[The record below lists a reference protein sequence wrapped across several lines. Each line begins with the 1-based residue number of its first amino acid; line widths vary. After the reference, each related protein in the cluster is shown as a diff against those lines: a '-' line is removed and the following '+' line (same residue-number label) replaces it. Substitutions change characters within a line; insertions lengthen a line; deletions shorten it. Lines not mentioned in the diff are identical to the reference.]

1 MCIDEIE
8 AGLHPIA
15 QKKLIEYLYTWS
27 AKNKVQVV
35 LTSHSLYLIQCII
48 EMQKKKNCDDIVLN
62 IISTQFVDDNN
73 YNIILNPTYSDA
85 YKELTFRD
93 SEENNILF
101 KPVIIME
108 DKLAITYLKRI
119 IKTRDIINKVDFL
132 TGLTSNET
140 NDGMSYKN
148 IFLLIDNGKKLFTD
162 TIFVLDPDVN
172 IDKYKDNLNVLKL
185 PSIEDLCIE
194 KAIVFFIYSLK
205 GSDHFFVKYNKERD
219 SFISDF
225 SDYNI
230 QSFTIVDLQKSPAK
244 NYKKW
249 AASDKNF
256 DTYITFFIN
265 RHSRDENFVNFR
277 TNFVKSLNNLYEKKS
292 LPLIQ
297 YKAGQE

>member
-1 MCIDEIE
+1 MD
-8 AGLHPIA
+8 
-15 QKKLIEYLYTWS
+15 K
-27 AKNKVQVV
+27 
-35 LTSHSLYLIQCII
+35 
-48 EMQKKKNCDDIVLN
+48 
-62 IISTQFVDDNN
+62 
-73 YNIILNPTYSDA
+73 
-85 YKELTFRD
+85 
-93 SEENNILF
+93 NNIQDNKDIKF
-101 KPVIIME
+101 KKINSI
-108 DKLAITYLKRI
+108 KISNFRSLK
-119 IKTRDIINKVDFL
+119 N
-132 TGLTSNET
+132 